1 MSLGFIFGPV
11 PSRRLGLS
19 LGINIVPF
27 KTCSFNCIYCE
38 VGKTTDLTVKRK
50 SFYDVDE
57 IKKDFVETVDKS
69 GHIDFVTFSGSGEP
83 TLNSDIGELIDFVKS
98 FNKYKIAVLTNGS
111 LMYKESV
118 RKDLINADV
127 VVPSLDAA
135 LSGVFKKV
143 NLPHK
148 DLEIDKI
155 IDGLFKFKKEFKGQ
169 VWLEILFVE
178 GVNDSEE
185 NLNALIEAVNRI
197 SPDIVQI
204 GTVDRPPAY
213 SSAHKVNDE
222 KMMDIY
228 TYLSAHLK
236 MKVDIIGSFNKEND
250 KFYDNIERSI
260 IKMVNIRPCSKDE
273 LKSIF
278 NLNDESIKETLDKLI
293 GEEKIYTEEFQGKL
307 FVVGNRSVSMKK

>member
-293 GEEKIYTEEFQGKL
+293 GEEKIYTEEFQSKL

>member
-118 RKDLINADV
+118 RKDLMNADV